1 MIRVIATIEL
11 AEGRRDE
18 FLGVLRRVVPTVLAE
33 DGCLE
38 YGPMIDIASGI
49 PGQPPLRGNAVI
61 MVEKWESL
69 AALKAHLASA
79 HMKQF
84 LQATE
89 MMRVGVAL
97 HVLQPA

>member
-18 FLGVLRRVVPTVLAE
+18 FLAVLRRLAPTVRAE
-33 DGCLE
+33 EGCLE
-38 YGPMIDIASGI
+38 YEPMIDLSSGI

-61 MVEKWESL
+61 VVEKWESL
-69 AALKAHLASA
+69 AALQAHLATVP
-79 HMKQF
+79 MQQF
-84 LQATE
+84 RQATE